1 MDYLKLALKAR
12 VYDVARETPLELA
25 QSLSALWRNRIFF
38 KREDLQSVFSFK
50 LRGAYNKIAHMDEAS
65 RQKGVIAS
73 SAGNHAQGVAL
84 SAKKLGVK
92 ATIVMPQTTPKI
104 KVDAVVRL
112 GAKIILAGDHYDDA
126 YAHALRLAEAEGL
139 VFVHPYDDPLVIA
152 GQGTIGLEIVRQLQD
167 IAAIFVPVGGG
178 GLIAGIASV
187 VKALYPSIQIIGVE
201 PYEADAMYRSLMAK
215 ERILL
220 PHVGLFADGV
230 AVKTVGKETF
240 RICQSSVDSIIRV
253 DNDAICAAIKEI
265 FEDTRAIVE
274 PAGALALAGLKQ
286 YLEAHRPLH
295 QNFVAILSGANMNF
309 GRLRYVAER
318 AELGEGKEALLVV
331 TIPEKPGSFRA
342 FCRLLGKRQITE
354 FNYRYANTDKAHV
367 FVGLEVHQTA
377 EAVAIMEILQKHKL
391 PAIDLSG
398 NEAAKL
404 HLRHLVGGLAPAIV
418 NERFYRFE
426 FPERPG
432 ALGLF
437 LDAMHEKWNIT
448 LFHYRNHGA
457 DFGRVLVGFDVP
469 QSDMVLFQSF
479 LEGVG
484 YPYWDETKNEAINLF
499 LRP

>member
-274 PAGALALAGLKQ
+274 PAGA
-286 YLEAHRPLH
+286 
-295 QNFVAILSGANMNF
+295 F
-309 GRLRYVAER
+309 GI
-318 AELGEGKEALLVV
+318 G
-331 TIPEKPGSFRA
+331 
-342 FCRLLGKRQITE
+342 
-354 FNYRYANTDKAHV
+354 
-367 FVGLEVHQTA
+367 
-377 EAVAIMEILQKHKL
+377 
-391 PAIDLSG
+391 
-398 NEAAKL
+398 
-404 HLRHLVGGLAPAIV
+404 
-418 NERFYRFE
+418 RFE
-426 FPERPG
+426 
-432 ALGLF
+432 
-437 LDAMHEKWNIT
+437 T
-448 LFHYRNHGA
+448 
-457 DFGRVLVGFDVP
+457 V
-469 QSDMVLFQSF
+469 S
-479 LEGVG
+479 
-484 YPYWDETKNEAINLF
+484 
-499 LRP
+499 